1 MLEYFE
7 YPWLLLALLLLPA
20 YAALLYVR
28 FRRRAGPLLY
38 ARTDLLKDL
47 RWTPVTVIARALPA
61 LRILALFF
69 LIVAM
74 ARPSMPGEDVAEV
87 QGIDI
92 YFVLDLSGSMRAI
105 DVTDAE
111 LRRYQQR
118 SKQPPNRFDVA
129 KETLSDIV
137 RARDVDR
144 VGMVVFARDAF
155 LQFPL
160 TLDYGTILRQLDQ
173 LELGDIDGAGT
184 AIGNAV
190 GRAVAGLR
198 DQNRDDP
205 FAVQETKERTRVII
219 LITDGDRRGGNISP
233 AEAARFAAEE
243 GIHVFPILVG
253 LESGKARVPVGRDLF
268 SNRVTYR
275 YQDYPVNP
283 KLLQEIAEKTGG
295 TFYRATDKKSL
306 SKNLNEI
313 LDGFERAPIE
323 DAAEVNREQLFGPW
337 LMLGIILLVLELLLT
352 YIVVRPWP

>member
-7 YPWLLLALLLLPA
+7 YPWLLLLLLVLPP
-20 YAALLYVR
+20 YAALLFLR
-28 FRRRAGPLLY
+28 GRRRAGPVLY

-47 RWTPVTVIARALPA
+47 IWTPRTVIARAMPA
-61 LRILALFF
+61 VRMIALAAI
-69 LIVAM
+69 IVAV
-74 ARPSMPGEDVAEV
+74 ARPSIPGEDRVEL

-105 DVTDAE
+105 DVTDAQ
-111 LRRYQQR
+111 LRSYQQR
-118 SKQPPNRFDVA
+118 DKQPPNRFDVA
-129 KETLSDIV
+129 KETLGDIV
-137 RARDVDR
+137 RSREVDR

-190 GRAVAGLR
+190 GRGVAGLR
-198 DQNRDDP
+198 DQNPDDP
-205 FAVQETKERTRVII
+205 YDPALKERTRVII

-233 AEAARFAAEE
+233 AEAARFAAEDN
-243 GIHVFPILVG
+243 IHVFPILVG

-275 YQDYPVNP
+275 YQEYPVNP
-283 KLLQEIAEKTGG
+283 QLLQEIAETTGG
-295 TFYRATDKKSL
+295 SFYRATDKKSL

-313 LDGFERAPIE
+313 LDGFDRTPIE
-323 DAAEVNREQLFGPW
+323 DAAEVNREQLYQSW
-337 LMLGIILLVLELLLT
+337 LGVGVLLLLLELLLT

>member
-7 YPWLLLALLLLPA
+7 YPWLLLLLLLLPA
-20 YAALLYVR
+20 YGALLYLR
-28 FRRRAGPLLY
+28 GRRRAGPVLY
-38 ARTDLLKDL
+38 ARTDLLREL
-47 RWTPVTVIARALPA
+47 MWTPRTVIAKALPA
-61 LRILALFF
+61 VRLIAVGL
-69 LIVAM
+69 LIVAA
-74 ARPSMPGEDVAEV
+74 ARPSLPGEDLVEV

-105 DVTDAE
+105 DVTDTE

-129 KETLSDIV
+129 KETLGDIV
-137 RARDVDR
+137 RSRDVDR

-198 DQNRDDP
+198 DQNEDDP
-205 FAVQETKERTRVII
+205 YAVSKAEERSRVII

-253 LESGKARVPVGRDLF
+253 LENGKARVPVGRDLF

-275 YQDYPVNP
+275 YQEYPVNP
-283 KLLQEIAEKTGG
+283 KLLQEIADKTGG
-295 TFYRATDKKSL
+295 KFYRATDKKSL
-306 SKNLNEI
+306 AKNLNEI

-323 DAAEVNREQLFGPW
+323 DAAEINREQLYQPW
-337 LMLGIILLVLELLLT
+337 LAFGALLLLLELLLT
-352 YIVVRPWP
+352 YIIVRPWP